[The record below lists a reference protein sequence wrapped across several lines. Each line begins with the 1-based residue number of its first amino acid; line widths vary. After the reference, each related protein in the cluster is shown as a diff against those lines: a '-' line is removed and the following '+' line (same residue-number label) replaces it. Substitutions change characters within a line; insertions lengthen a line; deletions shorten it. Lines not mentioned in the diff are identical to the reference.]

1 MYSWQ
6 YPNILALAWTKKYVI
21 VLAIIDIFT
30 LQDLTKNKNKKI
42 SILILIA
49 TLGRLISDKSKK
61 NLMQKLILLR

>member
-30 LQDLTKNKNKKI
+30 LQDLTKNKSKKI

-49 TLGRLISDKSKK
+49 TLGRLISALIFHKTFLKPNK
-61 NLMQKLILLR
+61 N